1 MSDSKDRRQ
10 HARQPRDERVVVQII
25 SSTRD
30 TLPPGTVVR
39 CATKDVSAKG
49 LRIQL
54 DQKVPEGFH
63 LELWVEISNH
73 PTKFYLAGE
82 VKWCREVEAG
92 KRYLVGVE
100 LNEGETEDLAVWQQL
115 LGTREGNPDQDDQY
129 EKVREA

>member
-1 MSDSKDRRQ
+1 MSKNQDRRQ
-10 HARQPRDERVVVQII
+10 HSRQSRDERVVVQIV

-39 CATKDVSAKG
+39 CSTKDVSVSG

-54 DQKVPEGFH
+54 DQPVPEGFL
-63 LELWVEISNH
+63 LELWIEVSNH

-82 VKWCREVEAG
+82 VKWCQELDEG

-100 LNEGETEDLAVWQQL
+100 LKEADTDDFKQWQEVLA
-115 LGTREGNPDQDDQY
+115 
-129 EKVREA
+129 EKSSDALENVREA

>member
-1 MSDSKDRRQ
+1 MTMTKDRRQ
-10 HARQPRDERVVVQII
+10 HTRQPRDERVVVQIV

-39 CATKDVSAKG
+39 CSTKDVSAQG

-54 DQKVPEGFH
+54 DQHLPEGFE
-63 LELWVEISNH
+63 LELWVEVSNH

-82 VKWCREVEAG
+82 VKWCEVLDEA

-100 LNEGETEDLAVWQQL
+100 LKEGETEDFKLWQEV
-115 LGTREGNPDQDDQY
+115 LGASDGRALED
-129 EKVREA
+129 VREA

>member
-1 MSDSKDRRQ
+1 MSKNEDRRQ
-10 HARQPRDERVVVQII
+10 HSRQTRDERVVVQIV

-39 CATKDVSAKG
+39 CSTKDVSANG

-54 DQKVPEGFH
+54 DQSVQEGFL
-63 LELWVEISNH
+63 LELWVEVSNH

-82 VKWCREVEAG
+82 VKWCQELDEG

-100 LNEGETEDLAVWQQL
+100 LKETDTEDFKQWQKVLAENSSDAL
-115 LGTREGNPDQDDQY
+115 ED
-129 EKVREA
+129 VREA

>member
-1 MSDSKDRRQ
+1 MSKGQDRRQ
-10 HARQPRDERVVVQII
+10 HARQARDERVVVQIV

-39 CATKDVSAKG
+39 CSTKDVSPQG

-54 DQKVPEGFH
+54 DQQVPEGFQ

-73 PTKFYLAGE
+73 PSKFYLAGE
-82 VKWCREVEAG
+82 VKWCQEVEES

-100 LNEGETEDLAVWQQL
+100 LTEGKTEDLVMWQDVL
-115 LGTREGNPDQDDQY
+115 LQSQAEQA
-129 EKVREA
+129 KVREA

>member
-1 MSDSKDRRQ
+1 MAKGKDRRQ
-10 HARQPRDERVVVQII
+10 HARQARDERVVVQIV

-39 CATKDVSAKG
+39 CSTKDVSPQG

-54 DQKVPEGFH
+54 DQKVPEGFQ

-73 PTKFYLAGE
+73 PSKFYLAGE
-82 VKWCREVEAG
+82 VKWCQEVEESE
-92 KRYLVGVE
+92 RYLVGVE
-100 LNEGETEDLAVWQQL
+100 LTEGKTEDLTLWQDVLVQNQA
-115 LGTREGNPDQDDQY
+115 EF

>member
-1 MSDSKDRRQ
+1 MSNNKDRRQ
-10 HARQPRDERVVVQII
+10 HSRQPRDERVVVQIV

-39 CATKDVSAKG
+39 CSTKDVSPEG

-54 DQKVPEGFH
+54 DQPVPEGFK

-73 PTKFYLAGE
+73 PSKFYLAGE
-82 VKWCREVEAG
+82 VKWCQEVEEG
-92 KRYLVGVE
+92 KRYLVGVH
-100 LNEGETEDLAVWQQL
+100 LTEGKTEDLELWQKVL
-115 LGTREGNPDQDDQY
+115 DEKEAEL

>member
-1 MSDSKDRRQ
+1 MSKSKDRRQ
-10 HARQPRDERVVVQII
+10 HTRHPRDERVVVQIV

-39 CATKDVSAKG
+39 CSTRDVSASG
-49 LRIQL
+49 LKIQL
-54 DQKVPEGFH
+54 DQQVPEGFR

-73 PTKFYLAGE
+73 PTKFFLAGE
-82 VKWCREVEAG
+82 VKWCEELEES

-100 LNEGETEDLAVWQQL
+100 LQEGASEDFKLWQQV
-115 LGTREGNPDQDDQY
+115 LGSSDAAGL

>member
-10 HARQPRDERVVVQII
+10 HARQPRDERVVVQIV

-39 CATKDVSAKG
+39 CATKDISPRG

-54 DQKVPEGFH
+54 DQKVPEGFQ

-73 PTKFYLAGE
+73 PTKFFLAGD
-82 VKWCREVEAG
+82 VKWCQEVEEG
-92 KRYLVGVE
+92 KRYLVGIE
-100 LNEGETEDLAVWQQL
+100 LNEDKTEDLAVWQEL
-115 LGTREGNPDQDDQY
+115 LGASEGDQL